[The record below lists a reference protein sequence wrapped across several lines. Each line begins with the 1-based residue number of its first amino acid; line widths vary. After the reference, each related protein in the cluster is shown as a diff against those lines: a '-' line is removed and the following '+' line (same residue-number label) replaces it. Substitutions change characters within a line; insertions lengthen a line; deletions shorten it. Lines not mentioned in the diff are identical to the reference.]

1 MGYDG
6 ANRTQLREALAKNGL
21 RPNKRLGQNFLCDP
35 NAADAIV
42 RAAGDLHARDVLE
55 IGPGAGALTVRLCAQ
70 ARHVSALEL
79 DAGLFAL
86 LSREL
91 ADCENLTLVH
101 GDALKAPL
109 HTMVQTP
116 DAAVVANLP
125 YYATTAIL
133 LRLLHECKCADTF
146 VLMMQKEVAAR
157 LCAPPGN
164 KAYGSLSVA
173 VQYYAQVQTV
183 MQVPPNCFFPAPEVD
198 STVVRLQRRAYPQRP
213 QQEAWMF
220 EVVRA
225 SFQMRRKTLFNN
237 LCAMP
242 QMDRQG
248 VQQALVQSGIDPSA
262 RGETLDIDA
271 FIALS
276 DAMLPYRKS
285 SEMDK

>member
-1 MGYDG
+1 MTG
-6 ANRTQLREALAKNGL
+6 ANRTQLRAALEENGL

-55 IGPGAGALTVRLCAQ
+55 IGPGAGALTVRLCQCAH
-70 ARHVSALEL
+70 HVSALEL
-79 DAGLFAL
+79 DAGLFAML
-86 LSREL
+86 TQKL
-91 ADCENLTLVH
+91 ADYGNLTLVH

-109 HTMVQTP
+109 HTMINTP

-133 LRLLHECKCADTF
+133 LRLLHECKCANTF

-173 VQYYAQVQTV
+173 VQYYAQTHSV

-198 STVVRLQRRAYPQRP
+198 STVIRLTRRAYPVRP
-213 QQEAWMF
+213 QDETWMF
-220 EVVRA
+220 QVVRA
-225 SFQMRRKTLFNN
+225 SFQMRRKTLYNN

-242 QMDRQG
+242 HMDKQG
-248 VQQALVQSGIDPSA
+248 IQQALRTCGIDPSV

-271 FIALS
+271 FIALA
-276 DAMLPYRKS
+276 DAMLPYRKA
-285 SEMDK
+285 

>member
-6 ANRTQLREALAKNGL
+6 ANRAQLRAALEANGL

-42 RAAGDLHARDVLE
+42 RAAGDLRARDVLE
-55 IGPGAGALTVRLCAQ
+55 IGPGAGALTVRLCEQ

-86 LSREL
+86 LTREL
-91 ADCENLTLVH
+91 AHCENLTLVH
-101 GDALKAPL
+101 GDALKAQL
-109 HTMVQTP
+109 HTMIETP

-133 LRLLHECKCADTF
+133 LRLLHECKCANTF

-173 VQYYAQVQTV
+173 VQYYAQAQSV

-198 STVVRLQRRAYPQRP
+198 STVVRLVRRAYPRRP
-213 QQEAWMF
+213 QDEAWMF
-220 EVVRA
+220 DVVRA
-225 SFQMRRKTLFNN
+225 SFQMRRKTLYNN
-237 LCAMP
+237 LCAMA
-242 QMDRQG
+242 QMDKQG
-248 VQQALVQSGIDPSA
+248 ARQALSDCGIDPSV

-276 DAMLPYRKS
+276 DAMLPYRS
-285 SEMDK
+285 A

>member
-6 ANRTQLREALAKNGL
+6 ANRAQLRTALEANGL

-55 IGPGAGALTVRLCAQ
+55 IGPGAGALTVRLCQKAQ
-70 ARHVSALEL
+70 RVSALEL

-86 LSREL
+86 LTHEL
-91 ADCENLTLVH
+91 AHCANLTLVH

-109 HTMVQTP
+109 HTMIQTP

-133 LRLLHECKCADTF
+133 LRLLHECKCANTF

-164 KAYGSLSVA
+164 KSYGSLSVA
-173 VQYYAQVQTV
+173 VQYYAQAQTV
-183 MQVPPNCFFPAPEVD
+183 MQVPPSCFFPAPEVD
-198 STVVRLQRRAYPQRP
+198 STVVRLTRRAYPQRP
-213 QQEAWMF
+213 MDETWMF
-220 EVVRA
+220 DVVRA

-242 QMDRQG
+242 QMDKQG
-248 VQQALVQSGIDPSA
+248 VTHALQKCGIDPA
-262 RGETLDIDA
+262 VRGERLNIDA

-276 DAMLPYRKS
+276 DAMLP
-285 SEMDK
+285 DKRG